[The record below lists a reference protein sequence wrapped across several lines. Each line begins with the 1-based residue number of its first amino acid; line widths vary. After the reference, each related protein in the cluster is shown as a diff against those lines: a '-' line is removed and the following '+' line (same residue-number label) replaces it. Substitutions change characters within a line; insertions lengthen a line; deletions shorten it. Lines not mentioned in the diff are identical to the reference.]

1 MPLGKQVG
9 SSQLRIFPENFQPR
23 PHTLKYP
30 TRDGPNVTEW
40 AGRVGTEVVDAATV
54 ANSQEEPREMKN
66 RTTT

>member
-40 AGRVGTEVVDAATV
+40 AGRVGTEVDAATV